1 LRFAKPAEPAPKD
14 GTALAARLREIPL
27 PRIPTPVKTKQDL
40 CIPFSWEERHP
51 ICLERFFYLPKQF
64 DHQEQR
70 LAWRD
75 LFGNDRP
82 VCMELCSGNGQW
94 IGERAKQYP
103 SINWVAVELRFDR
116 ARKIWLKSF
125 RENLPNLYTVCGEGA
140 TFLRYYAPPKSVER
154 AFINFPDPWPK
165 LRHAKHR
172 LVQAPFISVLAQT
185 VQSRVTLATDDAAY
199 REQMIQEFAKEPSWQ
214 REVDPQEDY
223 GDSFFANLW
232 KNKGRLIYYLQF
244 VSAESPSAGP

>member
-1 LRFAKPAEPAPKD
+1 M
-14 GTALAARLREIPL
+14 
-27 PRIPTPVKTKQDL
+27 KTKQDL
-40 CIPFSWEERHP
+40 RIPFSWEERYP
-51 ICLERFFYLPKQF
+51 VYLERFFYIPKQF
-64 DHQEQR
+64 DHREQR

-82 VCMELCSGNGQW
+82 IYLELCSGNGQW
-94 IGERAKQYP
+94 ISEKAKQNP

-125 RENLPNLYTVCGEGA
+125 RENLSNLYTVCGEGA
-140 TFLRYYAPPKSVER
+140 TFLRYYAPPKSIER

-172 LVQAPFISVLAQT
+172 LVQAPFVALLAQ
-185 VQSRVTLATDDAAY
+185 VVCNRVTLATDDTPY
-199 REQMIQEFAKEPSWQ
+199 REQMIQEFAKVASWQ
-214 REVDPQEDY
+214 READPQEDY

-232 KNKGRLIYYLQF
+232 KDKGKILHYLQF
-244 VSAESPSAGP
+244 VSATSPNIGP